1 MEALEI
7 LLPAPQLV
15 RLREIANQANR
26 PVSELVQE
34 AVDAWLA
41 NQHAAPR
48 PSREAAPTFALGEVR
63 ATPASLR
70 NAARGLRALRSLQ
83 EQARRAGTADLTM
96 DEVNAEIKSARRER

>member
-7 LLPAPQLV
+7 LFPAPQLV

-48 PSREAAPTFALGEVR
+48 PSREATPTFALGEVR

-96 DEVNAEIKSARRER
+96 DEINAEIKSARRER